1 MQELE
6 LKDLDLN
13 LLVIFLQLFRD
24 RRVTTAAEALDLS
37 QPGVSSALNRLR
49 RLLGDE
55 LFYRTGRGMQPTPYA
70 EELAEPIEE
79 ALALIRQTVNQ
90 RSAFDPLTSSRR
102 FVIGMTDVG
111 EIYFVPSLMRI
122 ISKLAPGV
130 TISTVRN
137 SRVNLKVEMEDG
149 LVDLAIGLLPDL
161 SKDLNPCSLSRKS
174 SLTH

>member
-70 EELAEPIEE
+70 
-79 ALALIRQTVNQ
+79 
-90 RSAFDPLTSSRR
+90 
-102 FVIGMTDVG
+102 
-111 EIYFVPSLMRI
+111 
-122 ISKLAPGV
+122 
-130 TISTVRN
+130 
-137 SRVNLKVEMEDG
+137 
-149 LVDLAIGLLPDL
+149 
-161 SKDLNPCSLSRKS
+161 
-174 SLTH
+174 